1 MSPPISKDWWMAAA
15 LTTVAL
21 PAAVAQTTASTAPRA
36 GVVSAVTPTAPAVSG
51 ERTVVVGNDVVPG
64 QRFTTGPNGPLHILF
79 LDQSALTLGA
89 DSELVIDAFDF
100 DPESKQGQIRLG
112 LNKGLLR
119 VVGGQISKTT
129 ATVIATPQ
137 GTVEI
142 LGGITMI
149 ETSGS
154 QTSAT
159 FLFGQQM
166 RVSDAGG
173 NTQTV
178 TRPGFGVALSNVGV
192 SGPQRVSSTQLSA
205 QLAGLAGP
213 GAAGAGAAGAAAAGA
228 VAGGGI
234 GVGAAAAG
242 VAAAPV
248 AGVAAIAGTSGQG
261 TTNPALIDVI
271 DTRTNPSQTLRN
283 ILSSGHLPTQ
293 S

>member
-142 LGGITMI
+142 LGGITMV

-178 TRPGFGVALSNVGV
+178 TRPGFGVTLNNVGV
-192 SGPQRVSSTQLSA
+192 SAPQRVSSPQLST
-205 QLAGLAGP
+205 QLAGLAVP
-213 GAAGAGAAGAAAAGA
+213 GAAGAGAAGAAA
-228 VAGGGI
+228 GGI
-234 GVGAAAAG
+234 GVGAAAAAAG
-242 VAAAPV
+242 VAAAAAV
-248 AGVAAIAGTSGQG
+248 GVAAAVGASSQG

-283 ILSSGHLPTQ
+283 ILSSGHLPNQ